1 MRDEKVQK
9 VHEKVEELKWKS
21 EVEFCELNKKLY
33 SFAEFINVFSSVLC
47 AGKLWQVMAYNMTKT
62 MTRKA
67 IA

>member
-33 SFAEFINVFSSVLC
+33 SFAEFINEFSSVLC
-47 AGKLWQVMAYNMTKT
+47 A
-62 MTRKA
+62 
-67 IA
+67 